1 MNNGYKVEYFYKD
14 ETRVG
19 YVQFMGNN
27 SKGKAKFAFVGT
39 NNEEYITTFHTES
52 GKTFWKLLNGENIP
66 VINPKQ
72 KGVMTNMKYNCIIVD
87 INDEEITIKI
97 GDAHITGFSN
107 SGVSKEIGDEA
118 MVDIL
123 LYDDLE
129 ISESN
134 KSEVCI
140 ERKEN
145 SFAYSLYGRLD
156 IDNSMLKSEI
166 DFEISPEELFD
177 YGYLDG
183 KEVKVDTIRIDLE
196 FIQ

>member
-1 MNNGYKVEYFYKD
+1 
-14 ETRVG
+14 
-19 YVQFMGNN
+19 
-27 SKGKAKFAFVGT
+27 
-39 NNEEYITTFHTES
+39 
-52 GKTFWKLLNGENIP
+52 
-66 VINPKQ
+66 
-72 KGVMTNMKYNCIIVD
+72 MTNMKYDCTIVN

-107 SGVSKEIGDEA
+107 SGVSKEIGDET

-134 KSEVCI
+134 KSENCI
-140 ERKEN
+140 KRKGN
-145 SFAYSLYGRLD
+145 SFAYSLYGILD

-166 DFEISPEELFD
+166 DFEIDPEELFD

-183 KEVKVDTIRIDLE
+183 KEVKIDAIRIDFE
-196 FIQ
+196 FI